1 MHGRKNCKQQPLCI
15 TFPVSVPYPPCPSY
29 SSVCNVVCNEICGNI
44 SLNKQVM
51 NLEIWKK
58 EIIGKSTVTVSVFN
72 STMSNASIKVTIIRD
87 AGNPVEF
94 IVPFG
99 NTLSTTVDD
108 GKSVIVSQENVGS
121 AEGKYCLEVCFVVS

>member
-1 MHGRKNCKQQPLCI
+1 MLGRKNGKQQPLCI
-15 TFPVSVPYPPCPSY
+15 PFPVSVPCPPC

-44 SLNKQVM
+44 LLNDQVM

-72 STMSNASIKVTIIRD
+72 SMISHSSIKVTIIRD
-87 AGNPVEF
+87 TGDPIEF

-108 GKSVIVSQENVGS
+108 GKAVIVSQENVGS
-121 AEGKYCLEVCFVVS
+121 TEGKYCIEVCFAVSC

>member
-15 TFPVSVPYPPCPSY
+15 AFPPPVSCPPCP
-29 SSVCNVVCNEICGNI
+29 SVCNVVCNEICGNI
-44 SLNKQVM
+44 LLNDRVM

-58 EIIGKSTVTVSVFN
+58 ETIGKSTVTVAVFN
-72 STMSNASIKVTIIRD
+72 STMSNSSIKVTIIRD
-87 AGNPVEF
+87 IGNSVEF

-108 GKSVIVSQENVGS
+108 GKSVIVSQEKVGS
-121 AEGKYCLEVCFVVS
+121 TKGKYCLEVCFAVSC

>member
-15 TFPVSVPYPPCPSY
+15 PFPVSVPCPPCPS
-29 SSVCNVVCNEICGNI
+29 VCNIVCNEICGNI
-44 SLNKQVM
+44 LLNDQVM

-58 EIIGKSTVTVSVFN
+58 ETTGKSTVTVSVFN
-72 STMSNASIKVTIIRD
+72 SVISYSSIKVTIIRD
-87 AGNPVEF
+87 IGNPVEF

-108 GKSVIVSQENVGS
+108 GKIVIVSQESVGS
-121 AEGKYCLEVCFVVS
+121 TEGKYCLEVCFAVSC